1 MSTFVNVDNYARA
14 EVAFQVDR
22 SITMMGAEMNAWVHL
37 RQPTPLDQQTVIR
50 MNRDTL
56 YSLGIVDI
64 SEGASVTIPDSS
76 GRYMTVM
83 VINEDGYLNRVL
95 HDPGEHPLTVE
106 EFGSTFVLVAART
119 LADPTDPGDLAVAH
133 RLQDGLTITA
143 LANRPWSTGQYDK
156 ASYEATKKP
165 LLELGQGLHDS
176 KRNFGPKER
185 VDPVRFLIG
194 SAGGFGG
201 LPEEEAFYAIKAQ
214 PLPVGRFRL
223 TVKDP
228 PLDGFWSVSIYNK
241 DGYFQENEY
250 DSYSVNSVTATPNG
264 DGSVTVTFGPE
275 PDGSDNFLYVMEGW
289 NYAARMYRP
298 RSAILDGTWTF
309 PEPEPI

>member
-1 MSTFVNVDNYARA
+1 MGQCSGIGRCSCPD
-14 EVAFQVDR
+14 AFDMLALSPVRGHDAHFRQCRQLRKSRGRLQVDR

-83 VINEDGYLNRVL
+83 VINEDGYLNRVF

-143 LANRPWSTGQYDK
+143 LANRPWSTGQYNK

-176 KRNFGPKER
+176 KRTFGPKEH

-194 SAGGFGG
+194 LAGGFGG
-201 LPEEEAFYAIKAQ
+201 LPEDEAFYAIKAQ

-250 DSYSVNSVTATPNG
+250 DLMGLGHSNG
-264 DGSVTVTFGPE
+264 DRVGHRDVWPG
-275 PDGSDNFLYVMEGW
+275 
-289 NYAARMYRP
+289 ARR
-298 RSAILDGTWTF
+298 F
-309 PEPEPI
+309 

>member
-1 MSTFVNVDNYARA
+1 MSTFVNVDNYAKA

-22 SITMMGAEMNAWVHL
+22 AITMMGAEMNAWVHL

-56 YSLGIVDI
+56 CSLGIVDV

-76 GRYMTVM
+76 DRYMTVM

-106 EFGSTFVLVAART
+106 EFGSTFVLLAARI
-119 LADPTDPGDLAVAH
+119 LADPTDPEDLAVSH
-133 RLQDGLTITA
+133 PLQDGLTITA
-143 LANRPWSTGQYDK
+143 LANRPLVHGAIRQGQLRGDQET
-156 ASYEATKKP
+156 A
-165 LLELGQGLHDS
+165 LGVGSGFARLRADLRP
-176 KRNFGPKER
+176 KGARGPGALSHR
-185 VDPVRFLIG
+185 
-194 SAGGFGG
+194 FGG
-201 LPEEEAFYAIKAQ
+201 LPEDEAFYAIKAH
-214 PLPVGRFRL
+214 PLPAGRFRL

-250 DSYSVNSVTATPNG
+250 NSYSVNSVTATPNG
-264 DGSVTVTFGPE
+264 DGSVTVMFGPE
-275 PDGSDNFLYVMEGW
+275 SDGSDNFLYVMEGW